1 MHAAWQALRG
11 NLALARRA
19 SQRLEGADDARG
31 LTGLLFGAQEA
42 ARELETSWAT
52 ADGQRRKALEL
63 VAALRQV
70 VDDQR
75 HTIRSLQG
83 RGPPA
88 SASASSPQR
97 REDPDRSDQL
107 DDVGR
112 SIGTG
117 SSPGSSTA
125 GTSHRTQGRPGR
137 PTSQSQSP
145 RSFPPVTTDTDT
157 ETVGIQTELTLQG
170 VASMEE
176 RAAGL
181 VPDSLVKTE
190 LELQADMQAQI
201 LAQQEHIASLEADLK
216 NESEAR
222 QIQESMNRVLKNRAE
237 RSEHEV
243 LSLRQGLSQ
252 QQGRTESLQRV
263 IDSLESIV
271 AKQQDLIQ
279 ASAPPLSSHAR
290 GTGSRSSRSHLTQ
303 DRGGDDNLGLLPGDE
318 EEGREGD
325 VEERHRHHHHLDC
338 EEEGDPG

>member
-1 MHAAWQALRG
+1 M
-11 NLALARRA
+11 
-19 SQRLEGADDARG
+19 
-31 LTGLLFGAQEA
+31 
-42 ARELETSWAT
+42 
-52 ADGQRRKALEL
+52 
-63 VAALRQV
+63 
-70 VDDQR
+70 
-75 HTIRSLQG
+75 
-83 RGPPA
+83 
-88 SASASSPQR
+88 
-97 REDPDRSDQL
+97 
-107 DDVGR
+107 
-112 SIGTG
+112 
-117 SSPGSSTA
+117 
-125 GTSHRTQGRPGR
+125 
-137 PTSQSQSP
+137 
-145 RSFPPVTTDTDT
+145 
-157 ETVGIQTELTLQG
+157 QTELTLQG

-190 LELQADMQAQI
+190 LELQADLQAQI